1 MSNNSPPPLEQV
13 VEGKGNVDIK
23 KLCKNKYKITFN
35 KISKFLKN
43 QTLSDTSH
51 SAYQKAKQWVK
62 HFNIESDILT
72 TVMEINNN
80 QYLFVIYEAKLNQ
93 NGRVVFKVTA
103 KDIDLS
109 NGASKKNLKL
119 PKGRHD
125 GVRFIIQLRTTICQV
140 QNNNSLTST
149 INVPVT
155 FNSISVDTVMNVLNG
170 MKTAFDNNYYLLNLI
185 TKYRNEI
192 KMAGRY
198 DTVLQPIVEK
208 DYINTGNY
216 FWTMSYPKNESQFS
230 NAKYYFSWNQY
241 KRWNNKKFVEI
252 TDIPNRDYVFKRV
265 REQYS
270 FASSFNSS
278 NDRYNKF
285 FIYEW
290 DEKIKLYYNSYILDI
305 LDDTKQK
312 WIEIGSVIDL
322 LSYFPDASLIPKY
335 FIDFIEDI
343 NDYMVS
349 FSSLKNEYFSQT
361 ISTEEIITK
370 WSDGNI
376 WELTPLGNKD
386 NAKCLY
392 SKKYDF
398 TDKYISD
405 CFIPNIDLDYPSI
418 INNVLVDLNLNN
430 QNIKIGQITILTYTI
445 GNKSYFLINK
455 IITYNGKTAWID
467 KMIEINDKFSK
478 SIDVKG
484 DVNINGNLS
493 VNTFNDEPIMNVDN
507 VNRVITLHNKV
518 GINQEPYNVK
528 GVLDIDNLSIPKILS
543 ILDNFQSNQTN
554 SYYITSLV
562 VDEILNAN
570 TSNSSTIQI
579 PNGFNDISIISAP
592 LKNKI
597 LNTEIKLIGN
607 SLSNPFLA
615 NGNTLNLESFD
626 KINRIINEL
635 NKMIPEINGY
645 KATNKITGDSPFIYS
660 FTEIL
665 TDNKYSYLCSIKA
678 FIHTHNGVEYVYFVI
693 SSSNVQAIIINKSY
707 KSNFEEVINNL
718 STASKYLNYV
728 SLVIHQNDIYSN
740 LFPTTGPI
748 DTTIDHVNNYINNND
763 YFRNRF
769 ENSELYS
776 FGIKLTDTDIKSIL
790 QKFTLNYDS
799 DSDYGTTILNER
811 FPFWANKNT
820 KDIHL
825 SGTELKISY
834 ALYTV
839 LSQIIN
845 INGIKLNQSFGVYY
859 KWIDGIKY
867 AYSKI
872 IYINNS
878 YYLFGVG
885 IDLEKLIDN
894 ALVVKG
900 DSTLTGNLFIKDVD
914 NKPIFQVN
922 NNNKKI
928 SNMYSV
934 GIGKEIPTTTLDVA
948 DSSVNDILTVVKEMA
963 NIFRLINSNINTIK
977 QSNLSDINDIAN
989 TIESLI
995 IDPSTN
1001 QKFVQVDKKYFSF
1014 TKISYSE
1021 YPYQLYNYLLKTVW
1035 KNEFGKRVDK
1045 ITIPET
1051 KLLVDYSMI
1060 AESSMKYLFF
1070 FNNSSY
1076 FTLYN
1081 WVYSKKY
1088 SIGRIIKKGDDYFRI
1103 LMGIDLENMNIKINT
1118 NSNIETFFKFMIFYQ
1133 NYLDVVVSNIE
1144 HTSLNDSQYILA
1156 FDNLTNN
1163 LLQYGTPKLNK
1174 LKIFTDSSNNNHLKS
1189 QVFNLVNDWIPSKN
1203 STLDINTDFV
1213 VDPDSYSSYPYPQY
1227 NIYQYL
1233 DNNVLIKY
1241 QSLILNTI
1249 NLYKTLNSKD
1259 YGIIYYEDLTQYYV
1273 GLMYCVNSYIDPVN
1287 SKNSYIEIILLEKKI
1302 DEIIIPSVKI
1312 NGDAEINGE
1321 VTIKNKKLNKNYTI
1335 IDPDRNFIGINSDER
1350 EIFYTY
1356 RFNSETKSNVIEQN
1370 LYVKNDKYPVS
1381 VFERIWEID
1390 YNTFINNTNPKYKDN
1405 IFDSY
1410 SALTVKRGSNLYKF
1424 KDMHD
1429 YALETNVKY
1438 GVDIAFE
1445 MRNKWYE
1452 TQEIGHIGMFIDK
1465 VIPSISSDDVTI
1477 KAGFKVTATDIININ
1492 ETKEKELLY
1501 VSNDGNLRVNSII
1514 LPKNTNISLPSN
1526 PSIGQIVYV
1535 NDNDNNID
1543 YLYVCTSLTPINWK
1557 RTELS

>member
-1 MSNNSPPPLEQV
+1 M
-13 VEGKGNVDIK
+13 
-23 KLCKNKYKITFN
+23 
-35 KISKFLKN
+35 
-43 QTLSDTSH
+43 
-51 SAYQKAKQWVK
+51 
-62 HFNIESDILT
+62 
-72 TVMEINNN
+72 
-80 QYLFVIYEAKLNQ
+80 
-93 NGRVVFKVTA
+93 
-103 KDIDLS
+103 
-109 NGASKKNLKL
+109 
-119 PKGRHD
+119 
-125 GVRFIIQLRTTICQV
+125 
-140 QNNNSLTST
+140 
-149 INVPVT
+149 
-155 FNSISVDTVMNVLNG
+155 
-170 MKTAFDNNYYLLNLI
+170 
-185 TKYRNEI
+185 
-192 KMAGRY
+192 
-198 DTVLQPIVEK
+198 
-208 DYINTGNY
+208 
-216 FWTMSYPKNESQFS
+216 
-230 NAKYYFSWNQY
+230 
-241 KRWNNKKFVEI
+241 
-252 TDIPNRDYVFKRV
+252 
-265 REQYS
+265 
-270 FASSFNSS
+270 
-278 NDRYNKF
+278 
-285 FIYEW
+285 
-290 DEKIKLYYNSYILDI
+290 
-305 LDDTKQK
+305 
-312 WIEIGSVIDL
+312 
-322 LSYFPDASLIPKY
+322 
-335 FIDFIEDI
+335 
-343 NDYMVS
+343 
-349 FSSLKNEYFSQT
+349 
-361 ISTEEIITK
+361 
-370 WSDGNI
+370 
-376 WELTPLGNKD
+376 
-386 NAKCLY
+386 
-392 SKKYDF
+392 
-398 TDKYISD
+398 
-405 CFIPNIDLDYPSI
+405 
-418 INNVLVDLNLNN
+418 NLNN
-430 QNIKIGQITILTYTI
+430 QNIKIGQIAILTYTI
-445 GNKSYFLINK
+445 GNKSYFIINK
-455 IITYNGKTAWID
+455 IITYNGKIAWID

-570 TSNSSTIQI
+570 TSNSTTIQI

-678 FIHTHNGVEYVYFVI
+678 FIHTYSGVEYVYFVI
-693 SSSNVQAIIINKSY
+693 SSSNIQNIIINKSY
-707 KSNFEEVINNL
+707 KSNFEEVINKL

-728 SLVIHQNDIYSN
+728 SLVIHQNDIYSK

-748 DTTIDHVNNYINNND
+748 DTTMDHVNNYVNNND
-763 YFRNRF
+763 YFRDRF
-769 ENSELYS
+769 GNGELYS
-776 FGIKLTDTDIKSIL
+776 YGDKLTDADIKSIL
-790 QKFTLNYDS
+790 QKFTLNYDG
-799 DSDYGTTILNER
+799 DADYGTTILSEQ
-811 FPFWANKNT
+811 FPHWVNKNN
-820 KDIHL
+820 KNLFIPN
-825 SGTELKISY
+825 TELKLSY

-839 LSQIIN
+839 LSQMIN
-845 INGIKLNQSFGVYY
+845 INGIKLNQSFGVHYN
-859 KWIDGIKY
+859 WVDGIKY
-867 AYSKI
+867 SYSKI
-872 IYINNS
+872 LYINNS
-878 YYLFGVG
+878 YYVFGVG

-894 ALVVKG
+894 ALFVKG

-977 QSNLSDINDIAN
+977 QSNLSDINEIAN
-989 TIESLI
+989 TIESLV

-1021 YPYQLYNYLLKTVW
+1021 YSYQLYNYLLKTVW

-1081 WVYSKKY
+1081 WVYSKKC

-1133 NYLDVVVSNIE
+1133 NYLDVVVSNME

-1189 QVFNLVNDWIPSKN
+1189 QVFNLVNEWVPNRN

-1213 VDPDSYSSYPYPQY
+1213 LDTDSYSSYPYPQH

-1241 QSLILNTI
+1241 QSLILNII

-1273 GLMYCVNSYIDPVN
+1273 SLMYCVNSYIDPVD
-1287 SKNSYIEIILLEKKI
+1287 SKNSYIEIVLLEKKI

-1410 SALTVKRGSNLYKF
+1410 SALTVKRGSDLYKF

-1429 YALETNVKY
+1429 YAFETNVKY

-1492 ETKEKELLY
+1492 ETKEKELLH
-1501 VSNDGNLRVNSII
+1501 VSNDGDLRVNSII

-1535 NDNDNNID
+1535 NDNNTD
-1543 YLYVCTSLTPINWK
+1543 YLYVCTSITPPNKWK
-1557 RTELS
+1557 RTELSELS